1 MKKTY
6 VALSFGT
13 ILSIIGM
20 GAWIIQVKN
29 GLAVTNLNNLFSWGL
44 YMSSFEFFIGLSSGG
59 MLVYAIHHIWKIDAL
74 RSFAQIGPIA
84 SLISAIAAGIAIL
97 TDLGRPFSVL
107 QMLLTPNLLSPL
119 FWDMMV
125 LGIYAILCA
134 AALYFQILAFKT
146 KQQNKKQH
154 KVISVIT
161 LPYIAV
167 LNGVTTLL
175 FAMQHTK
182 LWWHSALLPVDSIV
196 IAITLGCS
204 FMMLLGLL
212 FFDKTS
218 LKKGISLLSII
229 ALAAIMMHF
238 VFTVF
243 ELATL
248 AWNSTAESK
257 ELMHLLFDTFGIWY
271 GMEQLLFIIA
281 FCGYLFGLRKQ
292 PVWMVLSS
300 LAVLLA
306 VFVHR
311 IMLTLPAFNM
321 VPLTLPAGTLEG
333 TLWTYPI
340 ASGIYQTGQDI
351 FITEWMYMPTLIEW
365 GVAILP
371 AGVIVLCLS
380 AIKIFFSKKLITQKW

>member
-1 MKKTY
+1 MKKAY
-6 VALSFGT
+6 MALSFGAL
-13 ILSIIGM
+13 LSIIGM
-20 GAWIIQVKN
+20 GAWMIQVNN
-29 GLAVTNLNNLFSWGL
+29 GLSVTNLNNLFSWGL

-74 RSFAQIGPIA
+74 HSFAQIGPIA

-119 FWDMMV
+119 FWDMVV
-125 LGIYAILCA
+125 LGVYAILCVL
-134 AALYFQILAFKT
+134 ALYFQILADKT
-146 KQQNKKQH
+146 NNQNEKQH
-154 KVISVIT
+154 KLISVIT

-196 IAITLGCS
+196 IAIALGCS

-212 FFDKTS
+212 FFDKSS
-218 LKKGISLLSII
+218 LKKGISLLAFI
-229 ALAAIMMHF
+229 ASAAIMIHF

-248 AWNSTAESK
+248 AWSSTAESK

-271 GMEQLLFIIA
+271 GAEQLLFIIA
-281 FCGYLFGLRKQ
+281 LCGYLFGLRKQ

-300 LAVLLA
+300 IAVLTA
-306 VFVHR
+306 VFLHR
-311 IMLTLPAFNM
+311 MMLTLPAFNM
-321 VPLTLPAGTLEG
+321 VPLTVPVGTPDG
-333 TLWTYPI
+333 ALWTYPI
-340 ASGIYQTGQDI
+340 ASGIYQAGGDI
-351 FITEWMYMPTLIEW
+351 FITEWMYMPTFVEW

-371 AGVIVLCLS
+371 VGVIVLCLS
-380 AIKIFFSKKLITQKW
+380 AIKIVYNETI